1 MGYLK
6 RVFWLSL
13 LVLSLVPLTA
23 GPIIIGTAAP
33 CAFGTF
39 GSYQALGATGC
50 TSGGFTLFN
59 FSFTAVPLIASP
71 STSTTKVAT
80 LSSVYITPPASLSS
94 ALTITSGDFDVQA
107 LDRVLYLFH
116 YTIDPPPPILPGYD
130 LEMFSDTP
138 VSPGQ
143 ATATASLCAGGLLA
157 GPVCVDLGAPGF
169 VATPYVLTVFHKG
182 LPIDP
187 GDVQLSAGVLFPAP
201 TNLIDVSI
209 LLDLDARAGG
219 SSVITGVGARAPFL
233 SDEVPEPG
241 AFALVGI
248 GLFGLSLLRRRT

>member
-1 MGYLK
+1 MRCFLRG
-6 RVFWLSL
+6 FWLSS
-13 LVLSLVPLTA
+13 LVLSLVPLSA
-23 GPIIIGTAAP
+23 GPIITGTAPA
-33 CAFGTF
+33 CVAGTI
-39 GSYQALGATGC
+39 GAYQALGATGC

-59 FSFTAVPLIASP
+59 FSFTAIPLIANP

-80 LSSVYITPPASLSS
+80 LSSVFISPPASLST
-94 ALTITSGDFDVQA
+94 ALTITSDDFDVQA

-130 LEMFSDTP
+130 VEMFSETP
-138 VSPGQ
+138 ISPGQ

-182 LPIDP
+182 LPA
-187 GDVQLSAGVLFPAP
+187 GAVQLNAGVIFPAP

-219 SSVITGVGARAPFL
+219 SSVIAGVGARAPFL
-233 SDEVPEPG
+233 SDEVPEP
-241 AFALVGI
+241 ASIALVGA
-248 GLFGLSLLRRRT
+248 GLFGLALLRRRT